1 MIKNLKLRYSFFSF
15 FGLLAVVSLEAPVLA
30 SYTQQNKEYFINE
43 IDLLWKEDQ
52 PGYSIFMERV
62 ENRLPK
68 YESLFQDAA
77 KGLEVHW
84 TLIAAISYQ
93 ESHWNP
99 KAISNTGVRG
109 MMMLTQK
116 TAKEMG
122 IKRRTDAESSI
133 LGGAN
138 YFQKMMNR
146 LPDNIPKLDK
156 IWMSLA
162 GYNLGFVNIDLARNL
177 AQENGM
183 NPNLWIDVSK
193 SLNHILLE
201 RYGAESEE
209 FMMHEEAMQ
218 YVDRINLYYQTLS
231 ILERG
236 DELFLLAKE

>member
-30 SYTQQNKEYFINE
+30 SYTKQNQEYFINE

-109 MMMLTQK
+109 MMMLTLP
-116 TAKEMG
+116 TAKSLG
-122 IKRRTDAESSI
+122 VDNRLDPVQSI
-133 LGGAN
+133 NGGAS
-138 YFQKMMNR
+138 Y
-146 LPDNIPKLDK
+146 IAKLIDE
-156 IWMSLA
+156 INFGTSTGDTISIALA
-162 GYNLGFVNIDLARNL
+162 AYNLGVGNINRY
-177 AQENGM
+177 
-183 NPNLWIDVSK
+183 
-193 SLNHILLE
+193 LE
-201 RYGAESEE
+201 EI
-209 FMMHEEAMQ
+209 Q
-218 YVDRINLYYQTLS
+218 INLNKENFEITWDDLSSFLTEEVNHNELIGNSTNYKRGIQAVDYVTRVKDYYYL
-231 ILERG
+231 ILG
-236 DELFLLAKE
+236 LGCN

>member
-1 MIKNLKLRYSFFSF
+1 
-15 FGLLAVVSLEAPVLA
+15 
-30 SYTQQNKEYFINE
+30 
-43 IDLLWKEDQ
+43 
-52 PGYSIFMERV
+52 
-62 ENRLPK
+62 
-68 YESLFQDAA
+68 
-77 KGLEVHW
+77 
-84 TLIAAISYQ
+84 
-93 ESHWNP
+93 
-99 KAISNTGVRG
+99 
-109 MMMLTQK
+109 
-116 TAKEMG
+116 MG

-236 DELFLLAKE
+236 DELFLLAKK